1 MKVKIMKNLLLLIVL
16 AFVGFISKSQNPI
29 GEIRGTICDSISKET
44 LPDAHVFVM
53 TGSDSIAVATNLEG
67 DFVVKG
73 IKAGHYNLKVS
84 FMGYQTKLL
93 TGVQVI
99 PGQVKFL
106 GKVLLSQGIEL
117 KGVVVETA
125 GRKMIDPD
133 EPSAIV
139 LLPCDILK
147 SPNQREIVK
156 LVAVSVP
163 GILVSDNGKEVHFR
177 GSRDGAEAYY
187 IDGVKVASLEGYPS
201 QAIGSIKVFTGGV
214 PAQYGDLTGGVISIE
229 TKSYF
234 DLYNDWVATHPE

>member
-1 MKVKIMKNLLLLIVL
+1 MKNLLLLSVL
-16 AFVGFISKSQNPI
+16 AFLGFISKSQNPI
-29 GEIRGTICDSISKET
+29 GEIRGTICDSITKET
-44 LPDAHVFVM
+44 LPDAHVFVL
-53 TGSDSIAVATNLEG
+53 TGSDSIAVTTNLEG

-73 IKAGHYNLKVS
+73 IKAGYYNLKVS

-147 SPNQREIVK
+147 SPIQREITK

-187 IDGVKVASLEGYPS
+187 IDGVKVPSLEGYPS

-234 DLYNDWVATHPE
+234 DLYNDWLATHPE